1 MITERDVRERLGP
14 LIRAKV
20 EVYNRYNPNILVSP
34 DGDILVVTYSPEMA
48 EEMRNIDDL
57 IDLAWKAV
65 ETNNNVLALMNREFE
80 EKQQ

>member
-1 MITERDVRERLGP
+1 MITERDVRERLDP

-20 EVYNRYNPNILVSP
+20 EVYSRYCPSLLVSP
-34 DGDILVVTYSPEMA
+34 SGELLVVTYPPEMA

-57 IDLAWKAV
+57 IDLAWKAI

-80 EKQQ
+80 EKQ